1 MKRISLSCLEC
12 STFYLNGGF
21 GDSVTS
27 PPFKKNNN
35 NLFKHSTNL
44 NLHADEYYNLML
56 HISYEHNVTVFW
68 HGLLKGT
75 LNLGL
80 LACDP
85 WLGAADL
92 LIFAY
97 ISNKSTVSY
106 PYVLRIIFHKVLPRK
121 NQKVSSVCI
130 TRHFPLCILQA
141 SRSHTYSYS
150 KTYRCSVTLCFTI

>member
-12 STFYLNGGF
+12 STFYLNEGF

-27 PPFKKNNN
+27 PLFKKKTN
-35 NLFKHSTNL
+35 NLFKHSTKL
-44 NLHADEYYNLML
+44 NLHADKYYNLML
-56 HISYEHNVTVFW
+56 HISYAHNVTVFW

-97 ISNKSTVSY
+97 I
-106 PYVLRIIFHKVLPRK
+106 
-121 NQKVSSVCI
+121 
-130 TRHFPLCILQA
+130 
-141 SRSHTYSYS
+141 
-150 KTYRCSVTLCFTI
+150 

>member
-35 NLFKHSTNL
+35 NLFKHSTKL
-44 NLHADEYYNLML
+44 NLHADKYYNLML
-56 HISYEHNVTVFW
+56 HISYAQCYRILTWTFKRNIESGSF
-68 HGLLKGT
+68 GLWSLTRGCRSPHFC
-75 LNLGL
+75 L
-80 LACDP
+80 
-85 WLGAADL
+85 
-92 LIFAY
+92 Y
-97 ISNKSTVSY
+97 IKQIHSFLSI
-106 PYVLRIIFHKVLPRK
+106 RIIFHKVLPRK